1 MKCSTFGWVDE
12 LDHPKMFTA
21 FSWSHFMLGYMSP
34 LIIKIISK
42 GKINEP
48 WIFIISLT
56 LHTIHEIKDF
66 FFTYKWYDFKKNP
79 KNKKMVKILDSI
91 WKRSSQISDPAS
103 FKNGKQI
110 HNLDNTVYNS
120 IGDTLAFILG
130 YYIFL
135 KYRILSLGQ
144 SLIFLIIFQS
154 LLLYVRGD

>member
-1 MKCSTFGWVDE
+1 MKCSTFGWDDN
-12 LDHPKMFTA
+12 LDHPKLFTA
-21 FSWSHFMLGYMSP
+21 FSWSHFMLGYIIP
-34 LIIKIISK
+34 LIILNISK

-56 LHTIHEIKDF
+56 LHTIYEIKDF

-79 KNKKMVKILDSI
+79 KNKKIVKILDPILKIYS
-91 WKRSSQISDPAS
+91 KISDPAS
-103 FKNGKQI
+103 FNNGKQI
-110 HNLDNTVYNS
+110 HDIENSLYNS

-144 SLIFLIIFQS
+144 SLIVIIIFH
-154 LLLYVRGD
+154 LLLVSINGD